1 MLFNARWL
9 TSFFPYFYSMN
20 KPFLFL
26 ISFLI
31 FTNPGFAQLKGI
43 LTGKLPQLAYS
54 NGEDRLGSA
63 KMGYIDTGIV
73 LTIIDSTKDLYQLRL
88 SKTHSAY
95 IDKKLVDAKAD
106 TSIQKT
112 AITESW
118 SLKGDE
124 AFDYLSISL
133 SQKIAY
139 KSWMETGPA
148 KIVVD
153 LYGVMS
159 NTNWITQLPSAK
171 EVKNIAFEQTEDDV
185 VRLTISLKH
194 QQPWGYAIGYRG
206 RSLQIKIKQFPAK
219 RKVKNIVIA
228 IDAGHGGTNTGA
240 SGLTAGVL
248 EKNYTLL
255 FAKELQKILKRK
267 HATVIMTRENDTSFD
282 NKDRVLFLQQNWPDL
297 FVSFHLNSS
306 SRQTAQGVSTYYKHV
321 AYRPFTQALLKRLLT
336 IDGLKEFG
344 NVGNF
349 NFQPIQPT
357 ECNSS
362 LVEVAFLSNPA
373 DEKMILDNKFR
384 KQVAMQVYKGIKDF
398 LNKTK

>member
-1 MLFNARWL
+1 MKQCITILLSIF
-9 TSFFPYFYSMN
+9 
-20 KPFLFL
+20 
-26 ISFLI
+26 I
-31 FTNPGFAQLKGI
+31 FTQISHAQLTGTI
-43 LTGKLPQLAYS
+43 TGKLPQLAYS

-73 LTIIDSTKDLYQLRL
+73 LPVIDSINELYHVAL
-88 SKTHSAY
+88 SKYHSAY
-95 IDKKLVDAKAD
+95 IDKKQLTVKAD
-106 TSIQKT
+106 TALQKT
-112 AITESW
+112 ALTESW
-118 SLKGDE
+118 SVRGDSL
-124 AFDYLSISL
+124 FDYVSISL
-133 SQKIAY
+133 SKKIAY
-139 KSWMETGPA
+139 KSWMEISPA

-159 NTNWITQLPSAK
+159 NTNWITQLRSAK

-194 QQPWGYAIGYRG
+194 QQPWGYSIGYRG

-219 RKVKNIVIA
+219 QHIKNMVIA

-267 HATVIMTRENDTSFD
+267 HATVIMTRENDTTFD

-306 SRQTAQGVSTYYKHV
+306 SRATAQGVSTYYKHL
-321 AYRPFTQALLKRLLT
+321 AYRPITQALLKRLLA
-336 IDGLKEFG
+336 IEGLKEFG

-357 ECNSS
+357 EFNSS
-362 LVEVAFLSNPA
+362 LVEVAFVSNA
-373 DEKMILDNKFR
+373 DDEKLILDEKFR
-384 KQVAMQVYKGIKDF
+384 KKVAMQVYKGMKDF
-398 LNKTK
+398 LKKVK

>member
-1 MLFNARWL
+1 MKQCVNILLSIF
-9 TSFFPYFYSMN
+9 
-20 KPFLFL
+20 
-26 ISFLI
+26 I
-31 FTNPGFAQLKGI
+31 FTKISHAQLAGTI
-43 LTGKLPQLAYS
+43 TGKLPQLAYS

-73 LTIIDSTKDLYQLRL
+73 LPVIDSINELYHVAL
-88 SKTHSAY
+88 SKNHSAY
-95 IDKKLVDAKAD
+95 IDKKQLAVKAD
-106 TSIQKT
+106 TAKQKI
-112 AITESW
+112 ALTESW
-118 SLKGDE
+118 SVRGDSL
-124 AFDYLSISL
+124 FDYVSISL
-133 SQKIAY
+133 SKKIAY
-139 KSWMETGPA
+139 KSWLEISPA

-159 NTNWITQLPSAK
+159 NTNWITQLRSAK

-194 QQPWGYAIGYRG
+194 QQPWGYSIGYKG

-219 RKVKNIVIA
+219 QKIKNMVIA

-255 FAKELQKILKRK
+255 FAKEFQKILKRK
-267 HATVIMTRENDTSFD
+267 HATVIMTRESDTTFD

-306 SRQTAQGVSTYYKHV
+306 SRATAQGVSTYYKHV
-321 AYRPFTQALLKRLLT
+321 AYRPFTQALLKRLLA
-336 IDGLKEFG
+336 IEGLKEFG

-357 ECNSS
+357 EFNSS
-362 LVEVAFLSNPA
+362 LVEVAFLSNA
-373 DEKMILDNKFR
+373 DDEKLILDEKFR
-384 KQVAMQVYKGIKDF
+384 KKVATQVYKGMKDF
-398 LNKTK
+398 LKKVE